1 MCVCVCVCVGGWVC
15 MPGIYHAM
23 SAAMSIKAV
32 RQPSVQGSG
41 APPLPCGMRALKRAT
56 GGPLKC
62 LRHFSSCR
70 SFLRLLGRA
79 FPWFCMAPRNGLAI
93 SILSHSVLGGKESDD
108 NASSVIWSHVTYH
121 MCWVGKN
128 ADCKVNRLM
137 HKTNR
142 PCKPPTVPNDPPAAA
157 PRPRMLGRP
166 NLRTSEY
173 FIHVDELTQLI
184 AHPA

>member
-1 MCVCVCVCVGGWVC
+1 

-142 PCKPPTVPNDPPAAA
+142 PCKPPTVLVNRQPSQTIHQPQRPARECWA
-157 PRPRMLGRP
+157 G
-166 NLRTSEY
+166 RTSE
-173 FIHVDELTQLI
+173 
-184 AHPA
+184 PANTSFMSMS